1 MIVIQIAGHL
11 GADPETRFTPSGQKV
26 ITFRVATNI
35 RRGSKE
41 KTVWWKVTV
50 WGDRFDR
57 KLQYL
62 KKGSAI
68 FVLGDMGIPD
78 IYQDRNGNPQTSFE
92 IIAEYIGFNPFGGG
106 KGDKEGQGQD
116 AHPESEDDDSAPG
129 SSPYSGNAR
138 SSARAQPAQ
147 VGMMPGALTNQGSF
161 DDDDIP
167 F

>member
-26 ITFRVATNI
+26 TTFRVATNI
-35 RRGSKE
+35 RRGNKE

-62 KKGSAI
+62 KKGSAV

-92 IIAEYIGFNPFGGG
+92 VIAEYIGFNPFGGG
-106 KGDKEGQGQD
+106 KGEKDGQGQEQQ
-116 AHPESEDDDSAPG
+116 ESEDEESAPG
-129 SSPYSGNAR
+129 SSSYFGAPRTNAR
-138 SSARAQPAQ
+138 SQPAQ